1 MDIRFVS
8 TLTADDEE
16 RVAGALLGALVALL
30 DGLPIAYALR
40 IETTSAKVF
49 QRTNMSN
56 AESETE
62 ADAESAFVEPFS
74 AVSGH
79 EQVQ

>member
-56 AESETE
+56 TS
-62 ADAESAFVEPFS
+62 ADDEDEPASVEP
-74 AVSGH
+74 VSVVSRSEH
-79 EQVQ
+79 VQ